1 MAKRYVSIWFP
12 ELHCDAHIAKH
23 LKDAGEALLIV
34 HKVRGRSMVKEA
46 NTIAKAKGLTA
57 GMNLADCRAIFPQ
70 VKAIEEQ
77 SKEIAALLQ
86 QFAVNCIQY
95 TPLVAIDDA
104 DSLILDAS
112 GCAHLWGGEQAYL
125 EHIQDKF
132 LHIGYQC
139 KLGMA
144 DTMAMAWAAAHYG
157 CTPHIVAPGMQQQ
170 AIAGLPPAALQLPAD
185 ITDKLHKLGLHRIQ
199 DFMHLKP
206 LTLRKRF
213 GAALLLKLQQCLG
226 TALEFMQAIQPPPCY
241 EQRLPC
247 LDPILTAGGIQ
258 IALTTL
264 INNLCSQLENE
275 GKGLRSAVF
284 TIYRIDHTQQSIQIG
299 TQQPNRHPKH
309 LFKLFE
315 LKLTEL
321 APEPGIEAFVLS
333 AAIVEDCALSTA
345 ALWMHPKEDKNAIAN
360 LLDRIAGKIGAHKIN
375 RQLPVASHWPERSSK
390 TVNNI
395 EVQKECNWPSQKYRP
410 ILLLPKAE
418 PIEVMV
424 PLPDYPP
431 LQFKHRGLIHR
442 ITKADGPERIEP
454 EWWISPGLHRDYYCV
469 EDEQGARYW
478 IYRLGHYDGDNPQWF
493 VHGLFA

>member
-1 MAKRYVSIWFP
+1 MAKRYVSIWFR
-12 ELHCDAHIAKH
+12 ELHCDAHIVKH
-23 LKDAGEALLIV
+23 LEDAGEALLIV
-34 HKVRGRSMVKEA
+34 NKVRGRSMVKEA
-46 NTIAKAKGLTA
+46 NALAKAKGLTA
-57 GMNLADCRAIFPQ
+57 GMTLADCRAIYPQ

-77 SKEIAALLQ
+77 AKEIAELLQ
-86 QFAVNCIQY
+86 QLATKCIRY
-95 TPLVAIDDA
+95 TPLVAIDGA
-104 DSLILDAS
+104 DSLLLDAS

-125 EHIQDKF
+125 THIQEHF
-132 LHIGYQC
+132 LQIGYQC

-144 DTMAMAWAAAHYG
+144 DTMTMAWAAARYG
-157 CTPHIVAPGMQQQ
+157 TSPNIISPNQQQQ
-170 AIAGLPPAALQLPAD
+170 AIASLPPAALQLPSN
-185 ITDKLHKLGLHRIQ
+185 ITDKLHKLGLQHIK
-199 DFMHLKP
+199 DFMHLPP

-213 GAALLLKLQQCLG
+213 GVELLLKLQQCLG
-226 TALEFMQAIQPPPCY
+226 AALEFMQAIQLPPCY

-247 LDPILTAGGIQ
+247 LEPILTAGGIQ
-258 IALTTL
+258 IALETL
-264 INNLCSQLENE
+264 INNLCNQLEKE
-275 GKGLRSAVF
+275 GKGLRTAVF
-284 TIYRIDHTQQSIQIG
+284 TIYRIDHSQQSIQIG
-299 TQQPNRHPKH
+299 TQQANRQPKH

-315 LKLTEL
+315 IKLTEL
-321 APEPGIEAFVLS
+321 APEPGIETFVLG
-333 AAIVEDCALSTA
+333 ATMVEDYAINTA
-345 ALWMHPKEDKNAIAN
+345 SLWLNPKEDKNAIAH

-395 EVQKECNWPSQKYRP
+395 EAQKECDWPTQKYRP

-469 EDEQGARYW
+469 EDDQGARYW